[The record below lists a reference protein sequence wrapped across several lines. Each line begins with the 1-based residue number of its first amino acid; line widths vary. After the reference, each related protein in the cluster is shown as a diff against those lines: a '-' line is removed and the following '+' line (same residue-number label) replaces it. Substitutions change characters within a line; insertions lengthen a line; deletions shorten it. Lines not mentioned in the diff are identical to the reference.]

1 MKLNGA
7 EAAAKAMKESGV
19 DHFFYVM
26 GAMMIYDAIENE
38 EIRTVLCRN
47 EKSATNMADGYAR
60 VTKKPTVCYSQHGAA
75 AAILASMLYEPWFA
89 HSPVIALTASYP
101 ILKRD
106 QWSYQ
111 EMYEMKY
118 YDQLCKFN
126 VECTDV
132 RMLPY
137 YIRIAI
143 QMAVSGCPGVAHINF
158 PTNLSRETAEMPEI
172 YGDKTFLTLPP
183 FRPRPEPDR
192 VAEAVKLLGNSER
205 PIMVCGTGVHW
216 SGAYDEVRTLAELLS
231 IPVTTN
237 YGGKGC
243 FPEAHSLYAGVMGT
257 YGRPVANDIV
267 RESDLV
273 FLVATRAGR
282 MQMEEYTS
290 PVPGTCKIIHLDI
303 DPIAIGRI
311 YKPDVAL
318 VGDAKAT
325 LQELIVHSK
334 KMITKP
340 KGTRFKEIAQRV
352 RAFENTIKA
361 LNSNAVPIKPQ
372 RIMKEVSKFIAPRDI
387 VVSDTG
393 NMLSWTS
400 RYVQLKGTGRYF
412 LPVGG
417 TLGASFGIAIGAS
430 FGAAKDQRIIHLTGD
445 GGMGYNL
452 VDLETSLRYND
463 QHVPMVTIV
472 NDNAVLGSPRFP
484 FTPIDYAKIFEAFGG
499 FGIRVEKP
507 GEIRDALTQALN
519 SGKPACV
526 DCVTDKNERAGSRVG
541 SYL

>member
-1 MKLNGA
+1 VKLDGA

-26 GAMMIYDAIENE
+26 GGMMIYDAIENE
-38 EIRTVLCRN
+38 GIRTILCRN

-60 VTKKPTVCYSQHGAA
+60 VTKKPTVCYGQHGAA

-118 YDQLCKFN
+118 FDQLCKFN
-126 VECTDV
+126 VDCTDV

-137 YIRIAI
+137 YIRVAI
-143 QMAVSGCPGVAHINF
+143 QMAVSGCPGVAHVNF
-158 PTNLSRETAEMPEI
+158 PTNLSRETEEMPEI

-183 FRPRPEPDR
+183 FRPRPER
-192 VAEAVKLLGNSER
+192 ARLAEAAKLLAASER
-205 PIMVCGTGVHW
+205 PVMVCGTGVHW
-216 SGAYDEVRTLAELLS
+216 SGAYDEVLELAEMLS

-243 FPEAHSLYAGVMGT
+243 FPENHPLYAGVMGT

-282 MQMEEYTS
+282 MQMEEFTS
-290 PVPGTCKIIHLDI
+290 PVPDTCKIIHLDI
-303 DPIAIGRI
+303 EPIAIGRV

-325 LQELIVHSK
+325 LQELNAISM
-334 KMITKP
+334 KMIKKS
-340 KGTRFKEIAQRV
+340 KGERLKEIAKRV
-352 RAFENTIKA
+352 KEFELSIKE
-361 LNSNAVPIKPQ
+361 LHSDEVPIMPQ
-372 RIMKEVSKFIAPRDI
+372 RIMTEVSKFITPRDI

-393 NMLSWTS
+393 NMLSWTT
-400 RYVQLKGTGRYF
+400 RYVKLKGTGRNF

-417 TLGASFGIAIGAS
+417 TLGSSFCLAIGAS
-430 FGAAKDQRIIHLTGD
+430 FGAATDQRVIHLTGD

-452 VDLETSLRYND
+452 VDLETAIRYND
-463 QHVPMVTIV
+463 LHVPMVTIV
-472 NDNAVLGSPRFP
+472 NNNAVLGSPRFP

-499 FGIRVEKP
+499 FGIQVEKP
-507 GEIRDALTQALN
+507 GEIMDALKQALD